1 MMSMLTIVVIL
12 VAIGT
17 MVQRVDFFER
27 FFDGGT
33 VALELRRDEAI
44 VRANALSSINV
55 LANDLGIKDSDAGK
69 LIVTEQP
76 ACGRVFVRNGQAQYL
91 PAERCVGSQSFKY
104 ALSGRS
110 YGQAGEVIV
119 IVRLGEPTQNEVAA
133 DAQRDIPAPAPMVPR
148 AGEQRVGDTP
158 ALLAEQPTAGANAG
172 GTIIQAARVPRP
184 QAPEI
189 GGLPETASSAGGSST
204 AGISLEGAGLAPT
217 MTAPASNLS
226 RAPLPDPAAPVQSAP
241 LQAEPVQAAPT
252 PMTPA
257 QPAQLPTESSNGQAT
272 SIGAVDGGAAG
283 GTQDEAAA
291 TVAVARIDPTQ
302 APALDLAPT
311 LGSPTLGP
319 PTLGPPT
326 LGPPT
331 LGAAGETA
339 ALGIQRGND
348 GDVAVVPRTT
358 PPEIGAGESGQAGLG
373 QPAEA
378 LAAVRGLGEA
388 AELAPVNTASPGVLS
403 DPGAVPAPG
412 TGQAGSGQTGSGQPE
427 APCVVPP
434 GLILDVKPAGVT
446 EVIIESPCHARTVAE
461 LSYDGLRFGVAL
473 DAAGTGT
480 IAAIGLQQA
489 SDATLRFAD
498 GESLEFNIPF
508 ADTERMERVV
518 LAWEMPVDLGLHAF
532 EFGALPQSSG
542 HVRPKYPRSYGEVRR
557 HGGGYLLEYRPV
569 NGVNGVSGVGEV
581 GQSLNVYTYWH
592 RHDGRSGVV
601 KLKLDFTSR
610 DGRKRPDTCG
620 GGTLSEPDFTVIR
633 SVAGKLERIRR
644 GRLASLDCAIIA
656 GTVDR
661 YIGDAV
667 DDMVVRQR

>member
-1 MMSMLTIVVIL
+1 
-12 VAIGT
+12 
-17 MVQRVDFFER
+17 
-27 FFDGGT
+27 
-33 VALELRRDEAI
+33 
-44 VRANALSSINV
+44 
-55 LANDLGIKDSDAGK
+55 
-69 LIVTEQP
+69 
-76 ACGRVFVRNGQAQYL
+76 
-91 PAERCVGSQSFKY
+91 
-104 ALSGRS
+104 
-110 YGQAGEVIV
+110 
-119 IVRLGEPTQNEVAA
+119 
-133 DAQRDIPAPAPMVPR
+133 
-148 AGEQRVGDTP
+148 
-158 ALLAEQPTAGANAG
+158 
-172 GTIIQAARVPRP
+172 
-184 QAPEI
+184 
-189 GGLPETASSAGGSST
+189 
-204 AGISLEGAGLAPT
+204 
-217 MTAPASNLS
+217 
-226 RAPLPDPAAPVQSAP
+226 
-241 LQAEPVQAAPT
+241 
-252 PMTPA
+252 
-257 QPAQLPTESSNGQAT
+257 
-272 SIGAVDGGAAG
+272 
-283 GTQDEAAA
+283 
-291 TVAVARIDPTQ
+291 
-302 APALDLAPT
+302 
-311 LGSPTLGP
+311 
-319 PTLGPPT
+319 
-326 LGPPT
+326 
-331 LGAAGETA
+331 
-339 ALGIQRGND
+339 
-348 GDVAVVPRTT
+348 
-358 PPEIGAGESGQAGLG
+358 
-373 QPAEA
+373 
-378 LAAVRGLGEA
+378 
-388 AELAPVNTASPGVLS
+388 
-403 DPGAVPAPG
+403 
-412 TGQAGSGQTGSGQPE
+412 
-427 APCVVPP
+427 VPP